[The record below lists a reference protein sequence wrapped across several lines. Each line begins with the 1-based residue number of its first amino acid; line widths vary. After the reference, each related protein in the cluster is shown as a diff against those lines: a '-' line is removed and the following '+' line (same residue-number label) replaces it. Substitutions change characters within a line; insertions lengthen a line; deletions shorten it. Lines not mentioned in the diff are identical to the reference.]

1 MGVKQHH
8 RIPQPPALWHAVKL
22 LADRQRQYFFY
33 SATNLRKKFK
43 AVNYTR
49 GIDSLVF
56 VDSGEGFGLRRVQHI
71 QPHFLF

>member
-8 RIPQPPALWHAVKL
+8 RFPQPPALWHAVKL
-22 LADRQRQYFFY
+22 LAGRQRQYFFY

-43 AVNYTR
+43 AVNYTH

-56 VDSGEGFGLRRVQHI
+56 VDTVVAKGLV
-71 QPHFLF
+71 